1 MAIKKQAAR
10 SQTEFLDRVL
20 IITHSYRGFR
30 TKFRDSTEY
39 NPLYEKAIGGLGP
52 DVPVRRLADWLRIDG
67 AGFPVEEAI
76 ETLAL
81 FDFPLAQLEL
91 ASKCSQC
98 AWPKVKVGA
107 MVPHLTEL
115 RHLIFLVA
123 LKARIQIEQRRFA
136 EAGASLQVGMVLAY
150 HLGQAPLVIQGM
162 VASAMESVL
171 GRQLRQ
177 WVQTPGGPS
186 LYGAIAALP
195 PSLVDMDR
203 QFQYEA
209 DHLSFLQRLMYKQTK
224 KQILDPAQART
235 LFLQKIANRG
245 LAALQTVEAL
255 RHYASTHQGRF
266 PQTLAE
272 LTLAVPNDPTTGQPF
287 VYRLEQGTA
296 IIESTPKGASPK
308 ESLQYIL
315 QWP

>member
-1 MAIKKQAAR
+1 MKTSSLIIGGLALTFILASLWGCAKEEDRPQEQSDRASEASSQSLVKDKRIIESQETMPQASPPTTPPTTEQEVGNTDENLPEQAILAQQNTDPPQERESLSGPWVCTLTLGPIGASPAAAR
-10 SQTEFLDRVL
+10 LLLLPDPNNWTDADA
-20 IITHSYRGFR
+20 Y
-30 TKFRDSTEY
+30 
-39 NPLYEKAIGGLGP
+39 PLYEKAIGGLGP
-52 DVPVRRLADWLRIDG
+52 DVPVQRLADWLRIDG
-67 AGFPVEEAI
+67 PGFPVEEAI

-171 GRQLRQ
+171 GRQ
-177 WVQTPGGPS
+177 
-186 LYGAIAALP
+186 
-195 PSLVDMDR
+195 M
-203 QFQYEA
+203 
-209 DHLSFLQRLMYKQTK
+209 
-224 KQILDPAQART
+224 
-235 LFLQKIANRG
+235 
-245 LAALQTVEAL
+245 
-255 RHYASTHQGRF
+255 
-266 PQTLAE
+266 
-272 LTLAVPNDPTTGQPF
+272 GQ
-287 VYRLEQGTA
+287 QN
-296 IIESTPKGASPK
+296 GASGTIGIPCCRGF
-308 ESLQYIL
+308 
-315 QWP
+315 